1 MSWELDGVP
10 IPREIAILRKMYC
23 LYVKAILSEQEHVQ
37 SQQERY
43 EKYDIGVILLL
54 KSLLWTCSPNL

>member
-1 MSWELDGVP
+1 MSWELDRVP
-10 IPREIAILRKMYC
+10 IPKEIAILRKMYC